1 MSPVMRLRTHRSDVM
16 DGTVPGISA
25 SDQLVLHRVLR
36 TGMTPLDDLIG
47 GFRAGGT
54 TFFEA
59 DCDYANTLLHMLCVQ
74 AIDQFGEEVVWI
86 DGGNT
91 VNPYT
96 LASMCRRL
104 RIDAR
109 DALSMINIS
118 RAFTAYQMV
127 SLIEEHLP
135 GQMRASTPSTVMIS
149 SVTSLFTD
157 KDMDWAESRQLLRR
171 CVDEV
176 SEAARENEAV
186 ALLTAFLPKRGE
198 RQGRRMCSVL
208 RERADEV
215 VEMRER
221 GDGTRFTL
229 PMRGRSMT
237 FSPSPWNQSLLDDFG
252 RGAHGEDGPHVQ
264 IGP

>member
-1 MSPVMRLRTHRSDVM
+1 MRLRTHRSEVM
-16 DGTVPGISA
+16 DGTVPDISA
-25 SDQLVLHRVLR
+25 GDQLMIHRVLR
-36 TGMTPLDDLIG
+36 TGTAPLDDLLG
-47 GFRAGGT
+47 GFRAGEV

-91 VNPYT
+91 VNPYAI
-96 LASMCRRL
+96 ASMCKRL

-109 DALSMINIS
+109 DALSRINIS

-135 GQMRASTPSTVMIS
+135 EQIRACAPSTVIIS
-149 SVTSLFTD
+149 SITSLFTD

-171 CVDEV
+171 CADEV
-176 SEAARENEAV
+176 SEATRGNETV
-186 ALLTAFLPKRGE
+186 TLLTAFLPKRGE

-215 VEMRER
+215 VEMRGR
-221 GDGTRFTL
+221 GSGTLFSL

-237 FSPSPWNQSLLDDFG
+237 FSPSPWNQSLLEDFG
-252 RGAHGEDGPHVQ
+252 RGGRGEDRSHIQ